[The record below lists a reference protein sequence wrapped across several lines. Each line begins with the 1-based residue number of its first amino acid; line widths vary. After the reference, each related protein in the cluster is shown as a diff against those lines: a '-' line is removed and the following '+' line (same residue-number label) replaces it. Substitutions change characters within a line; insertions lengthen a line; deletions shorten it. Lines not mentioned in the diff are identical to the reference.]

1 MYDRGAEMYM
11 EGYVDGADAVFF
23 VLSEYLSEDIINHIK
38 EKRLE
43 YYKLWKKEYD
53 VKLSDGG
60 IDAKS

>member
-23 VLSEYLSEDIINHIK
+23 ALSEYLPEDIINHVK

-43 YYKLWKKEYD
+43 YYKLWKKEI
-53 VKLSDGG
+53 KNE
-60 IDAKS
+60 

>member
-23 VLSEYLSEDIINHIK
+23 ALSDYLTEDIINHIK

-43 YYKLWKKEYD
+43 YYKLWKEKNDFSEN
-53 VKLSDGG
+53 
-60 IDAKS
+60 

>member
-23 VLSEYLSEDIINHIK
+23 ALSEYLPEDIINHIK

-43 YYKLWKKEYD
+43 YYKLWKKETNND
-53 VKLSDGG
+53 
-60 IDAKS
+60 